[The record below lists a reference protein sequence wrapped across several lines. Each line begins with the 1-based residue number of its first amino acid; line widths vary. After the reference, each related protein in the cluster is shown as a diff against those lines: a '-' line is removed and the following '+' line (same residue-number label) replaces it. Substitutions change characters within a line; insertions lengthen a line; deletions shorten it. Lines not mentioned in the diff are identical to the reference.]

1 MIENSE
7 GNSDLARLARQ
18 LPARGRIGLT
28 AMLAYL
34 ALNRLRG
41 LPDYPLAKHAFELTR
56 RWFDG
61 ERFDPDRFE
70 DTLQDEDN
78 EGIGKFEHVAPTK
91 EARAAWTL
99 LGDAVAYTAF
109 LAYQTT
115 GQHPS
120 PGICDVDESCLDD
133 FDRLNSRRLAPIH
146 ERHRGSHGVSRGGA
160 CGFFR
165 AVEDKIVERIRGS
178 HGRAGQGDVEID
190 GSDLDRPFLCLRPI
204 CNCLSWR
211 NGMR

>member
-1 MIENSE
+1 MTKNFEDNR
-7 GNSDLARLARQ
+7 DLARLTQ
-18 LPARGRIGLT
+18 LLPARGQIGLT
-28 AMLAYL
+28 AVLAYL
-34 ALNRLRG
+34 ALNHLRG
-41 LPDYPLAKHAFELTR
+41 MPDYPLAQHAFELTR

-61 ERFDPDRFE
+61 ERFNPDRFE
-70 DTLQDEDN
+70 DALQDEDN

-133 FDRLNSRRLAPIH
+133 FDRSI
-146 ERHRGSHGVSRGGA
+146 
-160 CGFFR
+160 R
-165 AVEDKIVERIRGS
+165 AVSPQFVNVIAEAAEYLREEPEASFVQLKTKLSREFGEVMGEQDRGPS
-178 HGRAGQGDVEID
+178 KSTGAI
-190 GSDLDRPFLCLRPI
+190 
-204 CNCLSWR
+204 
-211 NGMR
+211 